1 MPRKSTSRTQK
12 QLAAENEDLRAR
24 LDEAEQILRA
34 IRRGEGDALIVS
46 GVGGEQLFT
55 LKGADHPYR
64 MLIEDMSEGALT
76 MTAEGLILYA
86 NRRFAEMLRMP
97 LEKVIGSTIH
107 TWIAPDSEPILQS
120 LLSKGVDEK
129 RRDQLVLTATDGT
142 LVPVYLSVSDL
153 LIDAIPD
160 FFCLVATDLTEQKR
174 SDAIVASEKLARELL
189 AASNQS
195 RLALLSVIEDQKQA
209 EESLRQR
216 IAELEALHTVSAAL
230 RTAQT
235 RDEVLP
241 ILLDETL
248 AALETDSGT
257 IWFYHPDSGDLRV
270 AVNRPW
276 FRQFGETS
284 IKPGEDIPGTVFAS
298 GKAHISTEFARD
310 PVARPPK
317 VGGIPTGRG
326 GACVPI
332 RTDSETLGVLL
343 VSVPLPRQITAPQM
357 SLLHSLAEMAGTSL
371 HRMRLHHE
379 TTRRMEHLQSLHDI
393 DTVIAGSFD
402 LSMTLRILLDHVTTQ
417 LKVDAA
423 DVLLLQPHTLMLE
436 HAVGRGFRTRSTE
449 RAPLRLGESF
459 AGRVALERCTVQLDN
474 PPQSQEWPRFAAFWA
489 DEEFVAYCAVPLI
502 AKGNVKGVLEVF
514 HRAPLNAGRD
524 WVSFLE
530 TLAGQAAI
538 AIENAQLF
546 EHLQRSNL
554 DLTLAYDATIEGW
567 AHALDLRHK
576 ETQGHTDR
584 VTATTVKLARA
595 MGLSEA
601 ELVQVRRGALLHDI
615 GKMGVPDAIL
625 LKPGTLTDEDWV
637 VMRKHPAFAHDM
649 LAHIT
654 YLRSALD
661 IPYCHHEKWDG
672 TGYPQGLKGE
682 QIPLAARLFA
692 VVDVWDALKYDRHYR
707 AAWPEGQVL
716 EHIKAASGTHF
727 DPKVVALFLKML
739 GSQEGTFTGKERKER
754 KDNL

>member
-1 MPRKSTSRTQK
+1 MPKKSTSRTQK
-12 QLAAENEDLRAR
+12 QLVPENEDLHAR
-24 LDEAEQILRA
+24 LDEAEDTLRA
-34 IRRGEGDALIVS
+34 IRRSEADALIVS

-55 LKGADHPYR
+55 LEGADHSYR

-76 MTAEGLILYA
+76 MTAEGVILYA

-97 LEKVIGSTIH
+97 LEKVIGSTIY
-107 TWIAPDSEPILQS
+107 TWIAPDSQPILQS
-120 LLSKGVDEK
+120 LLRKGVDEK

-142 LVPVYLSVSDL
+142 LVPVYLSVSNM
-153 LIDAIPD
+153 LIDEIPD
-160 FFCLVATDLTEQKR
+160 FFCLVATDLTDQKR

-216 IAELEALHTVSAAL
+216 IAELEALHTISAAL

-235 RDEVLP
+235 RDQALP

-257 IWFYHPDSGDLRV
+257 IWLYHPDSGDLRV

-276 FRQFGETS
+276 FQQFGETS

-317 VGGIPTGRG
+317 VGGIPAGWG

-332 RTDSETLGVLL
+332 RTDSETIGVLF

-357 SLLHSLAEMAGTSL
+357 SLLHSLAGMAGASL
-371 HRMRLHHE
+371 HRMRLNEE
-379 TTRRMEHLQSLHDI
+379 TLTRLGHLQSLHII
-393 DTVIAGSFD
+393 DQAIAASFD
-402 LSMTLRILLDHVTTQ
+402 LPMTLRILLDQVTTQ

-436 HAVGRGFRTRSTE
+436 HAAGRGFRTRSTE

-459 AGRVALERCTVQLDN
+459 AGRVALERCTVRLDN

-489 DEEFVAYCAVPLI
+489 DEGFVAYCAVPLI
-502 AKGNVKGVLEVF
+502 AKGNVKGVLEIF
-514 HRAPLNAGRD
+514 HRAPFNARWD

-576 ETQGHTDR
+576 ETQGHTQR
-584 VTATTVKLARA
+584 VTASTLELARA

-654 YLRSALD
+654 YLRPALD

-727 DPKVVALFLKML
+727 DPKVVELFLKML
-739 GSQEGTFTGKERKER
+739 GSQEGTFTAKERKER